1 MAKSRGQ
8 KTKGAGSPGKP
19 RMTVARKIDATVRVI
34 RGEPMELVARDLG
47 VTAADVSR
55 WHEALFEGAECA
67 LKEKKS
73 DPKDKKIGR
82 LQSLLGETTM
92 DNELL
97 REKIERLETGRP
109 LVRRRSRR

>member
-19 RMTVARKIDATVRVI
+19 RMTVARKIEATVRVI

-67 LKEKKS
+67 VE
-73 DPKDKKIGR
+73 G
-82 LQSLLGETTM
+82 
-92 DNELL
+92 
-97 REKIERLETGRP
+97 EKIRP
-109 LVRRRSRR
+109 QRQEDRPAAVLVG